1 MKASF
6 PPPTMPI
13 RSITLGFTPRL
24 LTIPCPG
31 LHIVVRKAIREST
44 QMHTLEAGIPAAQ
57 RGKSPSDCVRWEIHG
72 GPNGA
77 KQPAGDEEVPMTHP
91 TRIALS
97 TGIFM
102 LAALAPTVP
111 VFGQTTEDVHGLV
124 NRIDVEVYRHY
135 LDDLLFAHAGDNR
148 GPFGPDHDPCRDN
161 IEATLA
167 SFGLEVYLD
176 PFEYQN
182 DTWYN
187 VVAIQEGAVT
197 PERQYIITGHFDSV
211 GNPGADDD
219 ASGVAAVME
228 IARVFSQFRFES
240 TILYIAWDRE
250 EAGLIG
256 SRDYVPRHLDDD
268 IRGMISMDM
277 IAYNQANERG
287 DIYGRAASDPIKQ
300 ALAAA
305 LTEYGTLN
313 TLIFGPL
320 DRSDHAPFEGAG
332 FQACLLIEGMGPDS
346 NPCYHQACDNVDNP
360 GYIDYEYV
368 TKMTR
373 GVAGWLAEQAGLMS
387 LPLRFSYPDRLPE
400 RIHPEGGTRALVQ
413 VLADQDPPAP
423 GTARLHYWDGNTY
436 IDVPVLDLGPNLYEA
451 VFPPYPCGET
461 ISYYL
466 SAETKG
472 GQRVTDPP
480 TAPDRVYNALSV
492 AGTDTFFTDDFEQNK
507 GWTVVN
513 ENLRDGAWVR
523 AIPFG
528 GGGGAPP
535 KDYDGSG
542 RCYVT
547 GNELYRDVDGG
558 PTRLISPIF
567 DLSSAEGS
575 TATLDYAYW
584 STGSAEDVLAVEAS
598 NDGGTTWVLVVEHPA
613 GEWRWRLD
621 SFRIDEYVELTD
633 QVRLRFSAADIPDNS
648 FTEAGLDA
656 VLITTALCQEDAEHV
671 LPADFDVPR
680 GSHQGGGV
688 EDLYASDDSYVEIE
702 ARPQFELAAP
712 SAEIL
717 VDGISPVENPTAIGM
732 VVEASCTGSPA
743 KQLVSLFDF
752 TTGQWRLLDARPA
765 TDTDESITVWIRTD
779 AGHYVDPQTGAMRM
793 TVGAR
798 DEGITLPGWSFF
810 IDETTWYVVP

>member
-1 MKASF
+1 
-6 PPPTMPI
+6 
-13 RSITLGFTPRL
+13 
-24 LTIPCPG
+24 
-31 LHIVVRKAIREST
+31 
-44 QMHTLEAGIPAAQ
+44 
-57 RGKSPSDCVRWEIHG
+57 
-72 GPNGA
+72 
-77 KQPAGDEEVPMTHP
+77 
-91 TRIALS
+91 
-97 TGIFM
+97 
-102 LAALAPTVP
+102 
-111 VFGQTTEDVHGLV
+111 
-124 NRIDVEVYRHY
+124 
-135 LDDLLFAHAGDNR
+135 
-148 GPFGPDHDPCRDN
+148 
-161 IEATLA
+161 
-167 SFGLEVYLD
+167 
-176 PFEYQN
+176 
-182 DTWYN
+182 
-187 VVAIQEGAVT
+187 
-197 PERQYIITGHFDSV
+197 
-211 GNPGADDD
+211 
-219 ASGVAAVME
+219 
-228 IARVFSQFRFES
+228 
-240 TILYIAWDRE
+240 
-250 EAGLIG
+250 
-256 SRDYVPRHLDDD
+256 
-268 IRGMISMDM
+268 
-277 IAYNQANERG
+277 
-287 DIYGRAASDPIKQ
+287 
-300 ALAAA
+300 
-305 LTEYGTLN
+305 
-313 TLIFGPL
+313 
-320 DRSDHAPFEGAG
+320 
-332 FQACLLIEGMGPDS
+332 MGPDS

-436 IDVPVLDLGPNLYEA
+436 IDV
-451 VFPPYPCGET
+451 
-461 ISYYL
+461 
-466 SAETKG
+466 
-472 GQRVTDPP
+472 P